1 MRPSEKFRMRVE
13 NLDFD
18 NKRARNPYGKT
29 EKSRRFVP
37 MSERM
42 AEVPA
47 VRFAGRKEGWVFPP
61 ARSKSEHIEAIAK
74 GLQALQTRAGISDS
88 VVLNSA
94 RHTYGSHALASTGNL
109 FAVAASFGA
118 RRCQVNGTVSTTRL
132 EFIARCYQPKELR
145 FAEVWSHS
153 ARRLK
158 IAVLNDS
165 VT

>member
-13 NLDFD
+13 KLDFD

-109 FAVAASFGA
+109 FAVAASLGHVDAKSMEPYQQHGLSSLRDAINRRNCGLPKFGHIPP
-118 RRCQVNGTVSTTRL
+118 
-132 EFIARCYQPKELR
+132 E
-145 FAEVWSHS
+145 
-153 ARRLK
+153 
-158 IAVLNDS
+158 DS
-165 VT
+165 RSQF